1 MLGRATQD
9 RWVIVESSD
18 KTWSTGGGHGNPLQY
33 SCQEN
38 PMNSMRRKK
47 DLTPENGPHKSEGV
61 QYTTGKEQRAVTNS
75 SRKNEAAEPKRK
87 QHAVVDVSGGES
99 KVLCYKEQYGMGTWN
114 VRLTNQGKLYM
125 IKWDG
130 KNEH

>member
-1 MLGRATQD
+1 M
-9 RWVIVESSD
+9 
-18 KTWSTGGGHGNPLQY
+18 
-33 SCQEN
+33 
-38 PMNSMRRKK
+38 
-47 DLTPENGPHKSEGV
+47 
-61 QYTTGKEQRAVTNS
+61 NS
-75 SRKNEAAEPKRK
+75 SRKNGPAGPKQKRRS
-87 QHAVVDVSGGES
+87 AVDVSGGES